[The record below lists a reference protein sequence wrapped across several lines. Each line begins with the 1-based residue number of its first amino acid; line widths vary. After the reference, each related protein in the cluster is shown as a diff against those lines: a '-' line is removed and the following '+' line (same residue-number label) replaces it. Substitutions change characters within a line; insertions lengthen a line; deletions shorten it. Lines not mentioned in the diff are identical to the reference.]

1 MLRLL
6 LCLMTLALG
15 GTAMALEANPLVR
28 SWQTEDGLPS
38 NTIRW
43 IVQTTDGFMW
53 LGTEV
58 GLARFDGS
66 KFVAFGPREGLPA
79 VAVSALTAT
88 RDGALWVG
96 YWRYGVIRLKDNE
109 FTTFTVAQGLPTN
122 TVRSIS
128 EGPDGTLWIGTSGG
142 LARWT
147 GQGFE
152 MVPNPSGLD
161 DTQAILARSNGEVW
175 VNFQTRSLRIWNGHK
190 WKEPALPPPG
200 GLARLSSL
208 AEDPQGALWAVSNSG
223 PVLRLNDHGWE
234 AFPYNKPPAKTNAR
248 PIAISPKGEV
258 CVGHMGAGLWQLQGK
273 TFEPVSAND
282 GSGEALVE
290 GLYFDRLGQLW
301 VGSFSSGLLCLSP
314 RRVEA
319 IRLDPETNA
328 DPVRALF
335 EAKPGEMWIGTQG
348 MGIWCRINGENARLN
363 FDPDINKESFGHA
376 IVRGHDGSILVA
388 STVIRQYVDGKLV
401 ATLELPLRKESIPA
415 LVAGV
420 DAVFAGTAS
429 GRILKLQNGT
439 MTVVA
444 EPKGSG
450 VIRSLAVTADQTVW
464 ATTAGRGVR
473 RVRGDED
480 TFLTMAD
487 GLRSDIVNALYVDAQ
502 DTLWVG
508 TQSGGLARWHDGRFQ
523 SIGKETGLLND
534 TINQIIEDGEG
545 QLWLGGLRGLSVVPK
560 ADLEEVFA
568 GRSTTVHPRSFGKT
582 DGMASSEFLEMQ
594 PIQDS
599 SGWLCF
605 GTSRGFVRVD
615 PRREAFAVETPRISI
630 ESLSADDRNRFT
642 LFDSTPPSTADLVPG
657 VSRINIGYTAAQF
670 STPTQIRF
678 RYRLTGVDDQ
688 WHGVGN
694 QREVSFNRLPPG
706 RYRFDVAAAAPGGA
720 WTAPASL
727 SLVLRPYYWQTSWF
741 FACCILAALIFVGMA
756 VWAMMHQRSVRRMA
770 HLEKQL
776 AVDAERARIAQDLH
790 DDLGASLT
798 EIALYSD
805 LAKADLASPSEAS
818 EHLEHIFVTARNS
831 TRALDEI
838 IWAANPKNDSLDNF
852 AAYLSKQVQDLAH
865 AAGMSCHLDVPDPLP
880 AIDLSA
886 TVRHHLFLATREAL
900 HNAAKH
906 SGAQKFTMRLVFD
919 ETPGFSLVI
928 EDDGRGF
935 LDAPRDADADGLVN
949 MKRRMAEIGGDFQID
964 TGPGC
969 GTKVVFRVPVATPPP
984 GLRSRPA

>member
-1 MLRLL
+1 MLRFLL
-6 LCLMTLALG
+6 GSVMLALG
-15 GTAMALEANPLVR
+15 GAALALEANPLVR

-43 IVQTTDGFMW
+43 ITQTTDGFMW
-53 LGTEV
+53 LGTEA

-66 KFVAFGPREGLPA
+66 NFIAFGPREGVPA
-79 VAVSALTAT
+79 VAVSALAASS
-88 RDGALWVG
+88 DGALWVG
-96 YWRYGVIRLKDNE
+96 YWRYGVIRLKNNE
-109 FTTFTVAQGLPTN
+109 FTTFTTAQGLPTN
-122 TVRSIS
+122 TIRSIS
-128 EGPDGTLWIGTSGG
+128 EGPDGTLWVGTSGG

-152 MVPNPSGLD
+152 SMPNPPGLS
-161 DTQAILARSNGEVW
+161 DTLAILARRNGEVW
-175 VNFQTRSLRIWNGHK
+175 VNFETRSLRIWKGNE
-190 WKEPALPPPG
+190 WSEPALQPPG
-200 GLARLSSL
+200 ELARLTSL
-208 AEDPQGALWAVSNSG
+208 AEDPQGALWAVSHAG
-223 PVLRLNDHGWE
+223 PVLRFDDQGWE
-234 AFPYNKPPAKTNAR
+234 QLLLHKPPAKTNPR
-248 PIAISPKGEV
+248 PIAISSNGEV
-258 CVGHMGAGLWQLQGK
+258 CVGHIGAGLWQLKGK

-301 VGSFSSGLLCLSP
+301 VGSFSSGLLCLSQ
-314 RRVEA
+314 RRVES
-319 IRLDPETNA
+319 IRLDPKTNA

-335 EAKPGEMWIGTQG
+335 EAKPGELWIGTQG
-348 MGIWCRINGENARLN
+348 MGLWRRVQGVNDRLDLDPETGKENFA
-363 FDPDINKESFGHA
+363 HA
-376 IVRGHDGSILVA
+376 IVRGHDGSLLVA

-401 ATLELPLRKESIPA
+401 ATLELPQRKESIPA
-415 LVAGV
+415 LVAGA

-429 GRILKLQNGT
+429 GRILKLQNGALK
-439 MTVVA
+439 VLA

-450 VIRSLAVTADQTVW
+450 VVWSLAVTADQTVW

-487 GLRSDIVNALYVDAQ
+487 GLRSDVVNALYVDAQ

-523 SIGKETGLLND
+523 SIGKEAGLLND

-560 ADLEEVFA
+560 VELEEVFA
-568 GRSTTVHPRSFGKT
+568 GRATTVHPRSFGKT

-615 PRREAFAVETPRISI
+615 PRREAFGVEAPRISI
-630 ESLSADDRNRFT
+630 ESLSVDDRNRFT
-642 LFDSTPPSTADLVPG
+642 LFDSTPPSSVDLAPG

-706 RYRFDVAAAAPGGA
+706 RYRFEVAAAAPGGA
-720 WTAPASL
+720 WTAPAAL
-727 SLVLRPYYWQTSWF
+727 PFVLRPYYWQTSWF
-741 FACCILAALIFVGMA
+741 FACGILAALILVGMA
-756 VWAMMHQRSVRRMA
+756 VWVVMHQRSVRKMA

-805 LAKADLASPSEAS
+805 LAKADLASPHEAS

-838 IWAANPKNDSLDNF
+838 IWAANPQNDSLDHF
-852 AAYLSKQVQDLAH
+852 AAYLSKQAQDLAL
-865 AAGMSCHLDVPDPLP
+865 AAGITCHLDVPNPLP
-880 AIDLSA
+880 DIELP
-886 TVRHHLFLATREAL
+886 TTFRHHLFLATREAL

-906 SGAQKFTMRLVFD
+906 SGAQKLVMRLVLD
-919 ETPGFSLVI
+919 NAPGFSLI
-928 EDDGRGF
+928 IADDGRGF
-935 LDAPRDADADGLVN
+935 ADAAHDADADGLVN
-949 MKRRMAEIGGDFQID
+949 MKRRMLAIGGELQID
-964 TGPGC
+964 TALGK
-969 GTKVVFRVPVATPPP
+969 GTTVIFRVPMPGQPP
-984 GLRSRPA
+984 LSRSRPG